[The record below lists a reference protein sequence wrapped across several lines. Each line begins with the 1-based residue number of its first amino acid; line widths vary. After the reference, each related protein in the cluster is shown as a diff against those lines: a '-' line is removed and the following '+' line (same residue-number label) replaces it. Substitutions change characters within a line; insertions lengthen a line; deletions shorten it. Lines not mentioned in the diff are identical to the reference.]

1 MNKNEILKH
10 LFKIQLVSFSKRNPI
25 TIVQIKTFAM
35 DTLLTA
41 WEMNLESEQFS
52 DISEGIAT
60 WPSEPYTIDWDSI
73 NWN

>member
-1 MNKNEILKH
+1 
-10 LFKIQLVSFSKRNPI
+10 
-25 TIVQIKTFAM
+25 M